1 MDTQSNDS
9 GNDCPGQGKC
19 HGCVKWCDACGDVE
33 HVCDTRI
40 AMERCDAHPIPP
52 EQGTISARRKAAEQK
67 LYEAQ
72 VMEREARTELAKVYE
87 LQTARNEYA
96 EQVHAHEKRMF
107 GIK

>member
-1 MDTQSNDS
+1 M
-9 GNDCPGQGKC
+9 
-19 HGCVKWCDACGDVE
+19 KWCDACGDVE

-40 AMERCDAHPIPP
+40 AMGRCDAHPIPP